1 MLRKATKKIDLYV
14 AGRHYDLPQTAIGA
28 NGFFH
33 PTYWLPGGTRTVN
46 GLAVCYVSKSEDLAN
61 KKTA

>member
-14 AGRHYDLPQTAIGA
+14 AGRHYDLPRTAIGA

-33 PTYWLPGGTRTVN
+33 PTNWSPESTRAVN
-46 GLAVCYVSKSEDLAN
+46 GLAVCHVSKSENLA
-61 KKTA
+61 T